1 MVDRDTLS
9 IGTEFAGDPINGKRK
24 GAAYAT
30 PGGMFLDNV
39 AFDLFHDLV
48 QAAAVCMDV
57 QVDRFGQIQA
67 EDTHDGFCVDDVSS
81 GYQVEIMVEFADFV
95 DEGFYFID

>member
-30 PGGMFLDNV
+30 PGGLFLDNV

-57 QVDRFGQIQA
+57 QVDR
-67 EDTHDGFCVDDVSS
+67 
-81 GYQVEIMVEFADFV
+81 
-95 DEGFYFID
+95 